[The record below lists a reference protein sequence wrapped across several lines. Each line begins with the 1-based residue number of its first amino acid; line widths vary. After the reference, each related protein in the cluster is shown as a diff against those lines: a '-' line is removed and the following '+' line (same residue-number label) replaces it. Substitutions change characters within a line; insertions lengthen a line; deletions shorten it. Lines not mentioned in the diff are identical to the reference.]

1 MTGELAEE
9 DKLENLSA
17 DKVYEQMDF
26 FDLVEDPD
34 AIKSREDL
42 EKKRKAE
49 EAELKRERRA
59 QEAMLLLKKKYGKNA
74 VLMGTDLQEGAN
86 TIERNRQIGGHKA

>member
-1 MTGELAEE
+1 MTGEPAEE
-9 DKLENLSA
+9 EELENLSA

-42 EKKRKAE
+42 EKKREAE
-49 EAELKRERRA
+49 ETELKRERRA

-74 VLMGTDLQEGAN
+74 VLKGTDLQEGAN

>member
-1 MTGELAEE
+1 
-9 DKLENLSA
+9 
-17 DKVYEQMDF
+17 MDF

-59 QEAMLLLKKKYGKNA
+59 QEAMLRLKKKYGKNA
-74 VLMGTDLQEGAN
+74 VLKGTDLQEGAN